1 MKRFK
6 LGVLLE
12 SFRLPA
18 REAIA
23 AASDLGLDGV
33 QIYSTTGEF
42 SPDNM
47 NSAKKQE
54 LLSMLNAGGL
64 EISALC
70 GDFGMG
76 FGDMEKNPELIEK
89 SKRVIYLAKELGTDI
104 VTTHI

>member
-18 REAIA
+18 KKAIEEA
-23 AASDLGLDGV
+23 SKLGLDGV
-33 QIYSTTGEF
+33 QIFATTGEF
-42 SPDNM
+42 SPDKM
-47 NSAKKQE
+47 TARKKKE
-54 LLSMLNAGGL
+54 LLSMLNCGGL

-76 FGDMEKNPELIEK
+76 FGDLKQNKKLIEK
-89 SKRVIYLAKELGTDI
+89 SKKVVRIN
-104 VTTHI
+104 